1 MHEARLVH
9 TCYCRVWDF
18 SKRRNAECALCLKN
32 RVISSLIAS
41 KSLVLS

>member
-18 SKRRNAECALCLKN
+18 SKRRNAECACLKN